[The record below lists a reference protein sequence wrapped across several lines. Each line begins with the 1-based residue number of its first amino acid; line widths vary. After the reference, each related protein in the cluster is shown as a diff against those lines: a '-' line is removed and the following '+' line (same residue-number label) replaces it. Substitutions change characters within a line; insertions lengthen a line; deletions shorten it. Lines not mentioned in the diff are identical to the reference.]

1 MATTYLSALQSIC
14 QEREEDIPAFMQRV
28 RKYALKAHPK
38 LEHNQRE
45 RIIVN
50 SFLLGLHD
58 RQLAASL
65 AAVKPERASDAMKM
79 ASEIEA
85 VRKEIAHGGQS

>member
-1 MATTYLSALQSIC
+1 
-14 QEREEDIPAFMQRV
+14 MQRV
-28 RKYALKAHPK
+28 RSYALKAHPK
-38 LEHNQRE
+38 LEHKQRE

-65 AAVKPERASDAMKM
+65 AAVKPERASDSMKM

-85 VRKEIAHGGQS
+85 VRKDNRSKRSVTSVLP